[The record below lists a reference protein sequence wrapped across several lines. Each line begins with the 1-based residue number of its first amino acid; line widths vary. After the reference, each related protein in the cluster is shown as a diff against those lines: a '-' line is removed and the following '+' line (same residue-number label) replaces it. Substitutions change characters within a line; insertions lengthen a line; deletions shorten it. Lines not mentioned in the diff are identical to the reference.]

1 MPAQIRFRIVVVA
14 IAVVLGVS
22 VRAVTNWVSADALGD
37 VAVSFDGSVQVF
49 DNGNVGTPE
58 TITVPALTGT
68 NGGLAFDAGLNLLVA
83 NTAGDKLVK
92 LAPDTHA
99 VVSTTTTQT
108 APRALALAAN
118 GTIYVASAGSPS
130 ATVRRISTA
139 GTATFSVPAESA
151 TCVGIDLSP
160 DQKKLFIVTGGRS
173 VKTVDNVD
181 ALPDGATPSAT
192 LYATLSG
199 NGVAC
204 GIRLL
209 APTDARDNPAL
220 PTPTDLVGGV
230 LVADD
235 AGVKLVRPS
244 GETAFDSGP
253 GSKHWIDVAVDP
265 DAGATPGA
273 VDFWGVNAGSQPSLV
288 KFRATGPN
296 PQLAI
301 SLSGTP
307 RGVAINGELRAAQT
321 VVPVQFSNTVE
332 ATATFLQ
339 GTPYQH
345 SWKGLNIDTVFPG
358 TVSLAIQAIEVAHIN
373 NESPTCGPLN
383 VDCRLTNFPAATP
396 KTYSRGRGVVYR
408 EIWRA
413 AVPQPPSQF
422 PLLRIG
428 IYFPGPTDLSAGT
441 VCTVGGT
448 PRSGTTILRDP
459 WPHALF
465 TDDLMESFYGGDD
478 GGIIRTRTNDS
489 IVVDRSDAQY
499 FLRIIKPAQGTQAQ
513 LGRSMQI
520 AVEVRDP
527 DNNCNFVSGLNE
539 DLVLTVTD
547 ITPQSLD
554 KGTIIGD
561 SRGILGTLNGNGLTW
576 ASTANQYRTNLD
588 LDADPNPSQPPLRFV
603 AGHKYRAC
611 VMAPAF
617 YDPTTGLPIV
627 GESCVDF
634 FARN

>member
-1 MPAQIRFRIVVVA
+1 MSSQIRSRIIAVA

-49 DNGNVGTPE
+49 DNANVGAAE
-58 TITVPALTGT
+58 TINPSALTGT
-68 NGGLAFDAGLNLLVA
+68 NGGLVFDASLNLLVA
-83 NTAGDKLVK
+83 NTAGNQLVK

-99 VVSTTTTQT
+99 VASTTSTQP

-139 GTATFSVPAESA
+139 GTATFSVPADSA

-160 DQKKLFIVTGGRS
+160 DQKKLFLVTGGRS

-181 ALPDGATPSAT
+181 TLPDGATPAAT
-192 LYATLSG
+192 PYATLSG
-199 NGVAC
+199 NGAAC
-204 GIRLL
+204 GIRLV
-209 APTDARDNPAL
+209 APTDARENPAL

-235 AGVKLVRPS
+235 NDINLVRPS
-244 GETAFDSGP
+244 GEIAFDTGS
-253 GSKHWIDVAVDP
+253 GSKHWIDVAIDP
-265 DAGATPGA
+265 DAGASPA
-273 VDFWGVNAGSQPSLV
+273 VLDFWGVNAGSQPTLV
-288 KFRATGPN
+288 KFRVGDPN

-301 SLSGTP
+301 GLGGTP
-307 RGVAINGELRAAQT
+307 RGVAINGELRAALTVQT
-321 VVPVQFSNTVE
+321 VQFSNTVE

-339 GTPYQH
+339 GTPFQH
-345 SWKGLNIDTVFPG
+345 SWKGLNIDTAFPG
-358 TVSLAIQAIEVAHIN
+358 TVNLAIQAMEVTHIN
-373 NESPTCGPLN
+373 NEPPPCGPLN
-383 VDCRLTNFPAATP
+383 VDCRLVNFPAATP

-408 EIWRA
+408 EIWRD
-413 AVPQPPSQF
+413 AVPAEF
-422 PLLRIG
+422 PLIRIG

-448 PRSGTTILRDP
+448 PRSGTTILRAP
-459 WPHALF
+459 WQATLPHHGAF
-465 TDDLMESFYGGDD
+465 TGDLMESFYGGDD
-478 GGIIRTRTNDS
+478 GGIIRTKLNDS

-499 FLRIIKPAQGTQAQ
+499 FLRIIKPTQGTQAQ
-513 LGRSMQI
+513 LGRSLQI

-527 DNNCNFVSGLNE
+527 DNNCNFVSGLNDE
-539 DLVLTVTD
+539 LVLTVTD

-561 SRGILGTLNGNGLTW
+561 SKGIVGTLNGNGLSW

-588 LDADPNPSQPPLRFV
+588 LDPRFI
-603 AGHKYRAC
+603 AGHNYRAC
-611 VMAPAF
+611 VMSPAF
-617 YDPTTGLPIV
+617 YDPATQLPIV

-634 FARN
+634 MAKN